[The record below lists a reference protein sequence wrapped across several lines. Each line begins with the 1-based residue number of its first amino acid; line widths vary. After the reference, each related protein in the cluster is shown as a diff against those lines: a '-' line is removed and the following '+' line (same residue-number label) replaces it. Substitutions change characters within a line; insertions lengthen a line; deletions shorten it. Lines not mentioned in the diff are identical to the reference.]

1 MKIETFKNI
10 NDAVNYVLD
19 NNLYHINIAKFEEE
33 LMNRAIYRS
42 KTYEIIFVVDAN
54 GILTD
59 LEQSIVNNLTIHQLF
74 LHSKQ

>member
-10 NDAVNYVLD
+10 NEAVNFVLD

-54 GILTD
+54 GLLTD
-59 LEQSIVNNLTIHQLF
+59 L
-74 LHSKQ
+74 